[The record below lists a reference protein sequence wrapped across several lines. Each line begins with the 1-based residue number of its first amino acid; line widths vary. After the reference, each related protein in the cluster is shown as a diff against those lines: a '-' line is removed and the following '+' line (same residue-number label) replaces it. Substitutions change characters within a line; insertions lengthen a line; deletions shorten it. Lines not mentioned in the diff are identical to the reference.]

1 MNKAVKRA
9 LIIGLMAVLYSFLL
23 CACSKPV
30 PIEVQI
36 QEQLDLGN
44 KYLTEMNYEQ
54 AVIAFTK
61 AIELDEKNIA
71 AYEGLGSVY
80 MAQNNYSDA
89 IDTYEKLLE
98 MDNTNPVYYHTLST
112 IYIETGNEQKEIETL
127 EEAVSV
133 VGVDK
138 LTPEDKE
145 LLFAYYKCKA

>member
-80 MAQNNYSDA
+80 MAQENYEDA
-89 IDTYEKLLE
+89 GAAYRTVIDL
-98 MDNTNPVYYHTLST
+98 DNSN
-112 IYIETGNEQKEIETL
+112 I
-127 EEAVSV
+127 A
-133 VGVDK
+133 
-138 LTPEDKE
+138 
-145 LLFAYYKCKA
+145 AYRNLA